1 MGQSLV
7 EPNSFYTEHLAC
19 AHYEAARLNT
29 ELLQWLLL
37 SPAGLDNLA
46 MNIDKHRLDDVI
58 KSLLRTNE
66 SYLNHKNIIIEVSQ
80 SADLVCQ
87 LNKDSIGILLRDVL
101 INAIRYSQKKR

>member
-1 MGQSLV
+1 MTVVIPRRFRQLGN
-7 EPNSFYTEHLAC
+7 E
-19 AHYEAARLNT
+19 
-29 ELLQWLLL
+29 
-37 SPAGLDNLA
+37 
-46 MNIDKHRLDDVI
+46 IDKHRLDDVI